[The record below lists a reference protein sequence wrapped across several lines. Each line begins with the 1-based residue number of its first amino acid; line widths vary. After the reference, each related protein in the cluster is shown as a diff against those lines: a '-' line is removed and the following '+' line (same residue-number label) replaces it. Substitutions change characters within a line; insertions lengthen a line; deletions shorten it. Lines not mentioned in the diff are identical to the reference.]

1 MMKRTILLSLAAL
14 CCALTAAAQDLI
26 VKTDA
31 AKIEAKVIEITPEA
45 VRYKRFSNPDGPT
58 YVLPVAQIHYIQYA
72 NGEKEYYTKT
82 IPATPLTPATP
93 TVPATPATPAVPEA
107 PAVQP
112 VSGGRYVLKQYE
124 IGELYD
130 QNGIRG
136 VICQLSDDRQ
146 HGLVVSLDE
155 IYLHWSEFRKPDL
168 RLAGADNRTDGV
180 ANMEKV
186 AQYIAAN
193 NLSWDDFPAFKW
205 CRDKGEGWYL
215 PAIDE
220 LLTIGHNYNGGTRV
234 QNNRQARNKFND
246 ALKDAGGK
254 RMDRLVYYFS
264 STEMDEKNAYTT
276 HMGIEPPYVIEIPKY
291 NKFRRCAQRPQKD
304 GASASDA
311 PSFLMPAVGQ
321 MLSIS
326 VRSFGMII
334 SQS

>member
-1 MMKRTILLSLAAL
+1 MMKRTILLLLAAL

-168 RLAGADNRTDGV
+168 RLTGADNRTDGV

-291 NKFRRCAQRPQKD
+291 NKFLVR
-304 GASASDA
+304 
-311 PSFLMPAVGQ
+311 AVHK
-321 MLSIS
+321 
-326 VRSFGMII
+326 F
-334 SQS
+334 

>member
-168 RLAGADNRTDGV
+168 RLAGADNRTAGV

-291 NKFRRCAQRPQKD
+291 NKFLVR
-304 GASASDA
+304 
-311 PSFLMPAVGQ
+311 AVHK
-321 MLSIS
+321 
-326 VRSFGMII
+326 F
-334 SQS
+334 

>member
-72 NGEKEYYTKT
+72 NGEKERFRAAETV
-82 IPATPLTPATP
+82 PAVPLTP
-93 TVPATPATPAVPEA
+93 PAVPEA

-168 RLAGADNRTDGV
+168 RVIGTDNRSDGSV
-180 ANMEKV
+180 NMEKV
-186 AQYIAAN
+186 AAYIAEN

-264 STEMDEKNAYTT
+264 STEMDEKNAYTSHT
-276 HMGIEPPYVIEIPKY
+276 SLEPPYVVEIPKY
-291 NKFRRCAQRPQKD
+291 NKFLVR
-304 GASASDA
+304 
-311 PSFLMPAVGQ
+311 AVHK
-321 MLSIS
+321 
-326 VRSFGMII
+326 F
-334 SQS
+334 

>member
-1 MMKRTILLSLAAL
+1 MMKRTILLLLAAL

-168 RLAGADNRTDGV
+168 RLAGAGNRTDGV

-291 NKFRRCAQRPQKD
+291 NKFLVR
-304 GASASDA
+304 
-311 PSFLMPAVGQ
+311 AVHK
-321 MLSIS
+321 
-326 VRSFGMII
+326 F
-334 SQS
+334 